1 LGDPPHGV
9 NLEKVQKAA
18 ELGGASSFIEI
29 LPEKYDTYLERP
41 VQDHYSAQPQ
51 DMTNL
56 FGRPVDFKRLRNAI
70 GGISSSPDG
79 SGGVAGNRGIS
90 GGQMQRIALW
100 VILLLRFTQVMGQ
113 IYSLQIKNFYA
124 LCRL

>member
-1 LGDPPHGV
+1 
-9 NLEKVQKAA
+9 
-18 ELGGASSFIEI
+18 
-29 LPEKYDTYLERP
+29 

-51 DMTNL
+51 GMTNL

-100 VILLLRFTQVMGQ
+100 VILLLCFTQVMGQ
-113 IYSLQIKNFYA
+113 IYPLQIKDFYA